1 MSSSRKTTQ
10 TMRKLI
16 FIMDVLEIV
25 KGLKKGKRI
34 EGVLYLDKNT
44 GVPTFKA
51 YNRTSKS
58 RPQDKVLRYLE
69 HGWVKESSERIKVYE
84 SMPKRLGAARMIMTL
99 ERETKE
105 AANVIVEQEIFG

>member
-1 MSSSRKTTQ
+1 MK
-10 TMRKLI
+10 KYI
-16 FIMDVLEIV
+16 FIVNAIEL
-25 KGLKKGKRI
+25 LKQLVMGKRI

-51 YNRTSKS
+51 YNRTPKP
-58 RPQDKVLRYLE
+58 RPKDKVLRYLE

-84 SMPKRLGAARMIMTL
+84 SMPKCLGAARMIMTL

-105 AANVIVEQEIFG
+105 AKNVIIEQEILG

>member
-1 MSSSRKTTQ
+1 MYSSRKTTQ

-16 FIMDVLEIV
+16 FIMNVLEIV
-25 KGLKKGKRI
+25 KGLNKGKRI

-58 RPQDKVLRYLE
+58 RPKDKVLRYLE

-99 ERETKE
+99 EGETKE

>member
-1 MSSSRKTTQ
+1 
-10 TMRKLI
+10 MRKLI
-16 FIMDVLEIV
+16 FIINILDIWSE
-25 KGLKKGKRI
+25 LKKGKRI

-58 RPQDKVLRYLE
+58 RPKDKLLRYLE

-105 AANVIVEQEIFG
+105 AASVIVEQEIFG

>member
-16 FIMDVLEIV
+16 FIMNVLEIV
-25 KGLKKGKRI
+25 KGLNKGKRI

-58 RPQDKVLRYLE
+58 RPKDKVLRYLE

-84 SMPKRLGAARMIMTL
+84 SMPKRLGAARMIMAL
-99 ERETKE
+99 EGETKE